1 MVIVFMDF
9 CEASDIWWGRVEI
22 NIVPF
27 CVFIYD
33 LLAFVYGGSDGFLIF
48 FSRIFVDF
56 CEVVI
61 INKCLDFV
69 MI

>member
-1 MVIVFMDF
+1 MDF
-9 CEASDIWWGRVEI
+9 YEASDIWYGGVEI

-33 LLAFVYGGSDGFLIF
+33 LLAFVYGGSDGILIF
-48 FSRIFVDF
+48 FSRIFVNF
-56 CEVVI
+56 CKVII
-61 INKCLDFV
+61 INKCLYFV